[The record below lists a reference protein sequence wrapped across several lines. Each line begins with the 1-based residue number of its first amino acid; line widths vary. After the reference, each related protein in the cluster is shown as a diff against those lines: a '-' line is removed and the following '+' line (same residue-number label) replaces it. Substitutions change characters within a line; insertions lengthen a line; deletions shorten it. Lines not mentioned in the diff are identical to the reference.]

1 MATFQTIIDSA
12 RVILND
18 TGTSYRY
25 TDAQLI
31 GYCNEAILEVKR
43 TRPDF
48 FFGQYTTTL
57 PTYTATSTVPIPT
70 EFQSTLV
77 NYLVG
82 RAEFRDDE
90 FTVDS
95 RASAFMGMFKSGL
108 VSL

>member
-1 MATFQTIIDSA
+1 MATFQNIIDRA

-18 TGTSYRY
+18 TGTTFRY

-31 GYCNEAILEVKR
+31 GYCNEAIQEVKR

-48 FFGQYTTTL
+48 FFGQYTATL
-57 PTYTATSTVPIPT
+57 PTYIASNTVPIPN
-70 EFQSTLV
+70 EFQTTLV

-95 RASAFMGMFKSGL
+95 RASAFMGMFKGGL
-108 VSL
+108 VTL